1 MPLNAEHQMNIL
13 KDILSNHQS
22 DCCGTVAECE
32 QVERLIQSMLAK
44 GYASTDVQATLQNVY
59 KYTQDAKS
67 AAHLDEHSNQS
78 TKFITMGPRTI
89 YLVIIF
95 ATVLE
100 CR

>member
-1 MPLNAEHQMNIL
+1 MPLNAEHQMNIV

-44 GYASTDVQATLQNVY
+44 GHASTDVQATLQNVY

-67 AAHLDEHSNQS
+67 AAHLDEHIQTNQQNLSQWVQELS
-78 TKFITMGPRTI
+78 T
-89 YLVIIF
+89 LS
-95 ATVLE
+95 
-100 CR
+100 

>member
-1 MPLNAEHQMNIL
+1 
-13 KDILSNHQS
+13 
-22 DCCGTVAECE
+22 
-32 QVERLIQSMLAK
+32 MLAK

-67 AAHLDEHSNQS
+67 AAHLDEHIQTNQQNL
-78 TKFITMGPRTI
+78 ITMGPRTI
-89 YLVIIF
+89 YLVITF